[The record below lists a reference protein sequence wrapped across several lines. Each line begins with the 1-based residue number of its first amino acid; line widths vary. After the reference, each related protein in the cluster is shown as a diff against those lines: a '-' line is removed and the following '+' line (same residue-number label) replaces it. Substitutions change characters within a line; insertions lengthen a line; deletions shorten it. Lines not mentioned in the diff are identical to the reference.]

1 MLEPLFWRGKCPQ
14 GQVESVT
21 RGSLLKETQFLI
33 TVLLVTTRWQHAIIY
48 LAMSVWVVVS
58 SVPSTS
64 LPKLNIGK

>member
-1 MLEPLFWRGKCPQ
+1 MPSGTGGISHKGEFAQ
-14 GQVESVT
+14 GNPVPDN
-21 RGSLLKETQFLI
+21 